1 MDLNEHPEELIQG
14 CIRKDRR
21 SWDIFVETYSRVVYW
36 AIRDRLKRY
45 GYDFNDEDVND
56 IHQDVFIALWA
67 GDRLKQ
73 LREPGKAAGWLAMVA
88 GNAAIDH
95 FRKVKRQ
102 SPPNSISIYE
112 EIYRTGDG
120 ESRTLEEV
128 LPSGAD
134 RPDRQAQLNEAREE
148 LEAALDGLNPKERM
162 AVKLNLLHGMKHA
175 EIAAALKVPVNT
187 VSTTIARAKKNLKEK
202 LEKKCLL

>member
-1 MDLNEHPEELIQG
+1 MDPNVRPEELIQG
-14 CIRKDRR
+14 CIKKDRR
-21 SWDIFVETYSRVVYW
+21 SWDVFVETYSRVVYW

-45 GYDFNDEDVND
+45 GYDFNEEDVND

-67 GDRLKQ
+67 GDRLRQ

-95 FRKVKRQ
+95 FRKVKSQ
-102 SPPNSISIYE
+102 SPPNSMSIYE
-112 EIYRTGDG
+112 ELCRNG
-120 ESRTLEEV
+120 EGGSRTLEEV
-128 LPSGAD
+128 LPSAAAG
-134 RPDRQAQLNEAREE
+134 PDRQAQLNEAREE

-162 AVKLNLLHGMKHA
+162 AVKLNLLHGMKHV

-202 LEKKCLL
+202 LEKKRLL